1 MRKALLAI
9 QGLRV
14 RVQNQEILHGIDLEI
29 RSGEFHVLM
38 GPNGSG
44 KSTLSSVLMGHP
56 RYEVSDGTVQWECE
70 NLLKMKPEE
79 RARSGLFLSFQHPKE
94 IPGVNLVSF
103 LKASYNA
110 VRTNST
116 KEGKKDGMWRGEKL
130 TVSLFYF
137 KKMLADKM
145 SLAGMS
151 LGFMNRYLN
160 VGFSGGEK
168 KKCEILQMVLLE
180 PKLAI
185 LDEPDSGMDLDA
197 VKDICRVIKALRNPQ
212 QSFLL
217 ITHNPRIL
225 DCVLPDHVHLMVEG
239 KIVKSGGI
247 ELAKHIEKEG
257 YVNFM
262 KAKGLKI
269 L

>member
-1 MRKALLAI
+1 MRKVLLAI
-9 QGLRV
+9 KGLHA
-14 RVQNQEILHGIDLEI
+14 RVQNQEILHGLDLEI

-44 KSTLSSVLMGHP
+44 KSTLSSVLMGHTS
-56 RYEVSDGTVQWECE
+56 YEVSAGAVQWEGK

-79 RARSGLFLSFQHPKE
+79 RARAGLFLSFQHPRE

-103 LKASYNA
+103 LKSSYNA
-110 VRTNST
+110 V
-116 KEGKKDGMWRGEKL
+116 KKLNM
-130 TVSLFYF
+130 SLFHF
-137 KKMLADKM
+137 KKLLTDKM
-145 SLAGMS
+145 SVAGMP

-197 VKDICRVIKALRNPQ
+197 VKDICRVIKALRNPK

-225 DCVLPDHVHLMVEG
+225 DCVLPDYVHLMVEG
-239 KIVKSGGI
+239 KIVKSGGV
-247 ELAKHIEKEG
+247 ELAKRIEKEG

>member
-1 MRKALLAI
+1 MRKTLLAI
-9 QGLRV
+9 KGLNA
-14 RVQNQEILHGIDLEI
+14 RVQHQEILYGIDLEI
-29 RSGEFHVLM
+29 RPGEFHVLM

-44 KSTLSSVLMGHP
+44 KSTLSSLLMGHP
-56 RYEVSDGTVQWECE
+56 RYEVSKGTVQWEGK
-70 NLLKMKPEE
+70 NLLNMKPEE
-79 RARSGLFLSFQHPKE
+79 RVRAGLFLSFQHPRE

-110 VRTNST
+110 V
-116 KEGKKDGMWRGEKL
+116 KKSSI
-130 TVSLFYF
+130 SLFHF

-145 SLAGMS
+145 SVAGMP

-185 LDEPDSGMDLDA
+185 LDEPDSGLDLDA
-197 VKDICRVIKALRNPQ
+197 VKDICRVIKSLRNPY

-239 KIVKSGGI
+239 KIVKSGGV
-247 ELAKHIEKEG
+247 ELAKRIEQEG

-262 KAKGLKI
+262 RGKGLKTI
-269 L
+269 

>member
-1 MRKALLAI
+1 MQKKILAI
-9 QGLRV
+9 KGLHV
-14 RVQNQEILHGIDLEI
+14 RVQHQEILHGLDLEI
-29 RSGEFHVLM
+29 QSGEFHVLM

-56 RYEVSDGTVQWECE
+56 RYEVSGGTVQWEGK

-79 RARSGLFLSFQHPKE
+79 RARAGLFLSFQHPRE

-110 VRTNST
+110 V
-116 KEGKKDGMWRGEKL
+116 KGGEKPAI
-130 TVSLFYF
+130 SLFHF
-137 KKMLADKM
+137 KKMLTDKM
-145 SLAGMS
+145 SVAGMS

-180 PKLAI
+180 PKLAV
-185 LDEPDSGMDLDA
+185 LDEPDSGLDLDA
-197 VKDICRVIKALRNPQ
+197 VKDICRVIKELRNPK

-225 DCVLPDHVHLMVEG
+225 DCVLPDHVHLMMDG
-239 KIVKSGGI
+239 KIIKSGGV
-247 ELAKHIEKEG
+247 ELAKLIEREG